1 MKLFTKNLWLLA
13 LLVVFFS
20 CSEEYTNSAPFTD
33 DTADNVDTPN
43 VDDTNDDDNTASS
56 EFAEIDFSNW
66 KVTLPVD
73 KNNNGSPDEYQPS
86 QLIDGKYRTN
96 AEIQPYMFDDTEDQ
110 SIVFYTTP
118 DVSTANSKYSRTEL
132 RELIDVSNSRVNWS
146 LETGGTM
153 KGRLKM
159 VEISEDNNSSNQYHR
174 TIVMQIHG
182 ILSISDVNRLG
193 VSSNNGPPLIKMTW
207 IDGYI
212 WAYKKSLVNEN
223 TSGDDLLDTTSDTW
237 VDEKQKMGYVGFEPF
252 DFRITASSGKL
263 ELQLNENAPL
273 VYEDISMQKWPF
285 ENYFKAGNYLTTTD
299 SNGFSKVKYYNL
311 QVTH

>member
-1 MKLFTKNLWLLA
+1 MKLFTKNLWLST
-13 LLVVFFS
+13 LVVVLLS
-20 CSEEYTNSAPFTD
+20 CSEEYSNSAPFTD

-43 VDDTNDDDNTASS
+43 VDDTNDDSNSNT
-56 EFAEIDFSNW
+56 EFADIDFSNW

-86 QLIDGKYRTN
+86 QLVDGKYRTN
-96 AEIQPYMFDDTEDQ
+96 AEIQPYMYDDTEDK
-110 SIVFYTTP
+110 SIVFYTLP
-118 DVSTANSKYSRTEL
+118 DVATTNSRYSRTEL
-132 RELIDVSNSRVNWS
+132 RELIDVSNARVNWS

-159 VEISEDNNSSNQYHR
+159 VDISEDNNSSKQYHR

-237 VDEKQKMGYVGFEPF
+237 VDEKQNMGYVGFEPF

-263 ELQLNENAPL
+263 ELQLNDETPL
-273 VYEDISMQKWPF
+273 IYEDISMQKWPF
-285 ENYFKAGNYLTTTD
+285 ENYFKAGNYLGTTD
-299 SNGFSKVKYYNL
+299 SNGFAKVKYYSL
-311 QVTH
+311 EVTH